1 MRGLYERCSKDARLV
16 SLHTI
21 QGMTTSEK
29 EMNHFFTRYPGM
41 SWMRDSYP
49 LQRCFH
55 ETHNTYHK
63 IDFITFVSRVYRAQ
77 YAFAT
82 LNKVLFCCT
91 RKVSRYKAV

>member
-1 MRGLYERCSKDARLV
+1 MFERRSSGFASHNPGNDYFRLRMY
-16 SLHTI
+16 T
-21 QGMTTSEK
+21 
-29 EMNHFFTRYPGM
+29 FFTRYPGM

-63 IDFITFVSRVYRAQ
+63 IDSITFVSRVYRAQ

-82 LNKVLFCCT
+82 LNKVYFVAPANSPA
-91 RKVSRYKAV
+91 KSN